1 MTLDPGLVRARGAL
15 SSLFLLHGFVAA
27 SWVARIPAVSEG
39 LGLGAVVLGTI
50 LMGNMA
56 GSLLGGFTSGGLVDR
71 FGSRRVA
78 QLAALAGLGSLLSLA
93 LLPSA
98 AFLFVGLG
106 VYGLV
111 MSYLNVAI
119 NAQAT
124 ALEARYGRP
133 IFSTFHALWSLG
145 ALLGA
150 LSGAALAGLGLEP
163 WLHFAL
169 VGLVG
174 AATVGVAARDPGPP
188 IRRVFALPRGPLLFL
203 GLMGLCTAI
212 SDGSIPGWSGVYL
225 RGLGAPESVAAMG
238 FAVHQSVMLLG
249 RLSGDWLTAR
259 YGAVRVVRFGA
270 LFGGLGLALGVL
282 SQSVEGALLGI
293 ACMGWGM
300 ATLFPMMFAA
310 AASTPGLTPA
320 SAIASVSTMSTLGGL
335 LGPILLGAVAEV
347 GGVRSSFLLAATLA
361 GVVSGLAF
369 SLSSYRPRGSRV

>member
-1 MTLDPGLVRARGAL
+1 
-15 SSLFLLHGFVAA
+15 
-27 SWVARIPAVSEG
+27 
-39 LGLGAVVLGTI
+39 
-50 LMGNMA
+50 
-56 GSLLGGFTSGGLVDR
+56 
-71 FGSRRVA
+71 
-78 QLAALAGLGSLLSLA
+78 
-93 LLPSA
+93 
-98 AFLFVGLG
+98 
-106 VYGLV
+106 
-111 MSYLNVAI
+111 
-119 NAQAT
+119 
-124 ALEARYGRP
+124 
-133 IFSTFHALWSLG
+133 
-145 ALLGA
+145 
-150 LSGAALAGLGLEP
+150 
-163 WLHFAL
+163 
-169 VGLVG
+169 
-174 AATVGVAARDPGPP
+174 
-188 IRRVFALPRGPLLFL
+188 
-203 GLMGLCTAI
+203 MGLCTAI

>member
-1 MTLDPGLVRARGAL
+1 MRARGAL

-39 LGLGAVVLGTI
+39 LGLGAAVLGTV

-71 FGSRRVA
+71 FGSHRVA
-78 QLAALAGLGSLLSLA
+78 QLAALAGVGALLSLA

-98 AFLFVGLG
+98 PLLFVGLA
-106 VYGLV
+106 VYGLL
-111 MSYLNVAI
+111 MSHLNIAI

-145 ALLGA
+145 ALVGA
-150 LSGAALAGLGLEP
+150 LSGAGLAGLGLDP
-163 WLHFAL
+163 RLHFAL
-169 VGLVG
+169 VGLAG
-174 AATVGVAARDPGPP
+174 AATVGAGGRWLLEAPVPP

-203 GLMGLCTAI
+203 GLMGFCTAI

-249 RLSGDWLTAR
+249 RLSGDRLAAR

-310 AASTPGLTPA
+310 AANTPGLTPA

-347 GGVRSSFLLAATLA
+347 GGVRSSFLLAAVLA
-361 GVVSGLAF
+361 GVVSWLAF
-369 SLSSYRPRGSRV
+369 SLSSYRPRG

>member
-1 MTLDPGLVRARGAL
+1 MRARGAL

-39 LGLGAVVLGTI
+39 LGLGAVVLGTV

-106 VYGLV
+106 VYGLL
-111 MSYLNVAI
+111 MSYLNIAI

-133 IFSTFHALWSLG
+133 IFSSFHALWSLG

-174 AATVGVAARDPGPP
+174 AATVGVGGRWLLETPVPP

-249 RLSGDWLTAR
+249 RLSGDWLAAR

-310 AASTPGLTPA
+310 AANTPGLTPA

-361 GVVSGLAF
+361 GVVSWLAF